1 MMMMMVMKEMM
12 MMANMVTVM
21 MVMMMMK
28 VVVGGGDDDDGAA
41 ADDDDHSDSDDDDD
55 DDGYQS
61 RTVPQAHIPPHIARA
76 TCCILRC
83 PATWS
88 GPHTWTSL
96 DVHIEP
102 HHLMRCISLP
112 VVV

>member
-1 MMMMMVMKEMM
+1 
-12 MMANMVTVM
+12 MANMVTVM
-21 MVMMMMK
+21 MMMMMK

-41 ADDDDHSDSDDDDD
+41 GAADDDHSDSDDDDDD

-96 DVHIEP
+96 NVHIQP

>member
-1 MMMMMVMKEMM
+1 
-12 MMANMVTVM
+12 MANMVTVM
-21 MVMMMMK
+21 MMMMMK

-41 ADDDDHSDSDDDDD
+41 GAADDDHSDSDDDDDDD

-96 DVHIEP
+96 NVHIQP

>member
-1 MMMMMVMKEMM
+1 
-12 MMANMVTVM
+12 MANMVTVM
-21 MVMMMMK
+21 MMMMMK

-41 ADDDDHSDSDDDDD
+41 GAADDDHSDSDDDDDDDDD

-96 DVHIEP
+96 NVHIQP